1 MLTITCSMPSS
12 ACARRFAGRSGS
24 LGIVR
29 GVRVCLP
36 VGMCLPV
43 PVTCRLF
50 GAFDHP
56 PQRDE
61 SLPEATPQAGTVNA
75 RLGLI
80 GRLAVV
86 RQLREVI
93 PGGLLLQFGD
103 SLFDDRRVDVRI

>member
-1 MLTITCSMPSS
+1 
-12 ACARRFAGRSGS
+12 
-24 LGIVR
+24 
-29 GVRVCLP
+29 VCLP

-61 SLPEATPQAGTVNA
+61 SVPEATPQAGTVNA

-80 GRLAVV
+80 RRLAVV

-103 SLFDDRRVDVRI
+103 SLLDDRRVGVRI